1 MGLHHF
7 CTKYSCDI
15 QTRTLQSFVSSASLL
30 IVSATISPLL
40 RRGRKR
46 KRRRRSRDC
55 IDSLSPVPS
64 YLSIYLS
71 ILSNLSFF
79 LSFFLSFCELFHLF
93 NIVRWMAS
101 VIQHCLRSAGVHTYD
116 DSDQT
121 STQDGKQQHQDEQE
135 NKEKH

>member
-7 CTKYSCDI
+7 CTSDSCDI

-46 KRRRRSRDC
+46 KRKRRRRSRDC

-71 ILSNLSFF
+71 ILSN

-121 STQDGKQQHQDEQE
+121 STQDGNNNTKT
-135 NKEKH
+135 NK

>member
-1 MGLHHF
+1 VQQF
-7 CTKYSCDI
+7 RPCYEEEEKEKEEEDPE
-15 QTRTLQSFVSSASLL
+15 
-30 IVSATISPLL
+30 IVSTLFLL
-40 RRGRKR
+40 
-46 KRRRRSRDC
+46 
-55 IDSLSPVPS
+55 SLPI

-71 ILSNLSFF
+71 YRIF